1 LQYRLYSN
9 TGDQRDGFGFRDTV
23 QDFLGVT
30 GMMPDQVRER
40 ICVLHYARATEIV
53 AGEMKMLGSK
63 PEGAPA
69 TAPAPTASE
78 PRPATAPAAGN
89 FNDFEDDIPF

>member
-1 LQYRLYSN
+1 MAEVLERSA
-9 TGDQRDGFGFRDTV
+9 TFAPVQRDTPPPPKAPK
-23 QDFLGVT
+23 LL
-30 GMMPDQVRER
+30 DQVRER